1 MSPLV
6 KETYIKIRVEEL
18 KYKEVAEKEGVSIKT
33 IERRITIATSILRK
47 YLRDYIK
54 MIVLIIIGLH
64 SV

>member
-6 KETYIKIRVEEL
+6 KETYMKIRVEEL

-54 MIVLIIIGLH
+54 MIVLIITGLH